1 MAAMTDT
8 IRGLMTTNLV
18 SVDESASLRDVATLM
33 RDHNIGDVIVRRD
46 DEVRG
51 ILTDRDMVVRAL
63 AQGEDP
69 AHARAGD
76 ICSGNLVSLSADD
89 SIDIAARKMADASV
103 RRLPVV
109 DGDDLVG
116 IVSLGDL
123 AREGD
128 PRSVLGELSA
138 QPPNV

>member
-1 MAAMTDT
+1 MTDT
-8 IRGLMTTNLV
+8 IRDLMTTDLV
-18 SVDESASLRDVATLM
+18 SVDESASLRDVAELM
-33 RDHNIGDVIVRRD
+33 RDHDIGDVIVRRE

-51 ILTDRDMVVRAL
+51 ILTDRDLVVRGL

-76 ICSGNLVSLSADD
+76 ICSGEIVALSVDE
-89 SIDIAARKMADASV
+89 SIDAAARKMAESAV

-109 DGDDLVG
+109 DGDDIVG

-123 AREGD
+123 ARERD
-128 PRSVLGELSA
+128 PRSVLGALSA
-138 QPPNV
+138 EPPND